1 MSSLSDRIA
10 LLEGMLRE
18 RGIEPPLAAHPPKTR
33 HEAQAGIREYASID
47 DEKPTVRIIEQSSYS
62 PLSKTSSPTG
72 SLHRYSAA
80 MYASESVGSSIVDP
94 QRFHSWQDEA
104 CAALGWLDLDDSDLF
119 RRLFSAK
126 ESLYF
131 DRSSGQSRYYGS
143 TTDSHILSQNSRSSD
158 VHESAELVGRAE
170 LLIRSMTA
178 ATHDHLMQTFW
189 THYNSVLEVV
199 HRSAFEADHLSQKTR
214 FYSSF
219 LHVCMLSMGL
229 RFADADRED
238 VKAIKCGVHE
248 STFHREAK
256 SMIDLDRP
264 GGIPTIQ
271 ALLLLSDLECG
282 VGRDHTG
289 WIYAGTANRIAF
301 DIGLHRKCQKNSGTE
316 FVTEEGDNVGQ
327 MVMRACVLYDKHWA
341 LFLGRPM
348 SIKDHDI
355 SISLNPRGLS
365 QLTSLIHGSS
375 VAQQNDDMP
384 LDICD
389 QLVQLMR
396 LAGQVAEAYDGPG
409 RDKLGGDGGFSIF
422 DADGRQTKAYLQAV
436 SLDRQLQ
443 TWYKRLPER
452 LQWRPS
458 VVKSAPP
465 SYFLLHQQYHVSVIL
480 LHRPWAKY
488 DTMVEDGSRGAD
500 LLSYSLFSASERK
513 DVPSGLSPATW
524 DSERTNEERGLPSRR
539 ICAQQ
544 AIRVARIFSQ
554 QEGRFDGTKMFI
566 TAIQHAG
573 TAAAALIA
581 ALSCEGDSANRRAY
595 FEHLEVLSHAIGDM
609 SQTYQP
615 AARIYVVVKGVLAR
629 LESWII
635 KKDSDEQRPPAPAL
649 HSSDSRSSS
658 TSTVDGDSN
667 YSNLLGRRRSEAEST
682 QPYKKRRSTLSSRR
696 ASDFSGRPSPF
707 SVMTETAVSQS
718 LHGRRTLGGHAPVGP
733 TNCATNNSTF
743 NLNLVNDCAA
753 EHDDGKTRRELGV
766 HEDSLIG
773 RPLFDEWDLDGTS
786 TVAFADVPG
795 QSLKQESPD
804 DTGYDAATSH
814 ALDVA
819 DKASVGWTTEVG
831 EMEAD
836 LLGSVSLGRLVEI
849 AMPRRVGTKLADAR
863 RNHELDFLAL

>member
-1 MSSLSDRIA
+1 MVLFRPTKSRCVVPNGVTECIQCKKSGNDCVIKNDDERRRPISKAYMSSLSDRIA

-126 ESLYF
+126 ESF
-131 DRSSGQSRYYGS
+131 
-143 TTDSHILSQNSRSSD
+143 
-158 VHESAELVGRAE
+158 
-170 LLIRSMTA
+170 
-178 ATHDHLMQTFW
+178 
-189 THYNSVLEVV
+189 
-199 HRSAFEADHLSQKTR
+199 
-214 FYSSF
+214 
-219 LHVCMLSMGL
+219 
-229 RFADADRED
+229 
-238 VKAIKCGVHE
+238 
-248 STFHREAK
+248 
-256 SMIDLDRP
+256 
-264 GGIPTIQ
+264 
-271 ALLLLSDLECG
+271 DLECG

-348 SIKDHDI
+348 SIKEHDI

-422 DADGRQTKAYLQAV
+422 DADGRQTKAYLQA
-436 SLDRQLQ
+436 
-443 TWYKRLPER
+443 
-452 LQWRPS
+452 WRPS

-500 LLSYSLFSASERK
+500 LLSHSPLSASERK

-544 AIRVARIFSQ
+544 AIRVARIFLQ

-573 TAAAALIA
+573 TAAAALMA
-581 ALSCEGDSANRRAY
+581 ALSCEGDSASRRAY

-615 AARIYVVVKGVLAR
+615 AARTYVVVKGVLAR

-649 HSSDSRSSS
+649 HSADRKPRARSR
-658 TSTVDGDSN
+658 T
-667 YSNLLGRRRSEAEST
+667 
-682 QPYKKRRSTLSSRR
+682 K
-696 ASDFSGRPSPF
+696 SGAQHSP
-707 SVMTETAVSQS
+707 
-718 LHGRRTLGGHAPVGP
+718 
-733 TNCATNNSTF
+733 
-743 NLNLVNDCAA
+743 AA
-753 EHDDGKTRRELGV
+753 ELR
-766 HEDSLIG
+766 
-773 RPLFDEWDLDGTS
+773 TS
-786 TVAFADVPG
+786 
-795 QSLKQESPD
+795 Q
-804 DTGYDAATSH
+804 
-814 ALDVA
+814 
-819 DKASVGWTTEVG
+819 
-831 EMEAD
+831 AD
-836 LLGSVSLGRLVEI
+836 LRHSLS
-849 AMPRRVGTKLADAR
+849 
-863 RNHELDFLAL
+863 